1 MFLLSNILLHL
12 NNERTSE
19 EINRL
24 IKSMTDSK
32 LKQYNINNL
41 TQNANVVEEFHR
53 LKTLQNKLN
62 NTDLSDFLL
71 NFN

>member
-12 NNERTSE
+12 NNERTSA

-24 IKSMTDSK
+24 IYSMTDSK
-32 LKQYNINNL
+32 LKQKNNNNL
-41 TQNANVVEEFHR
+41 TKNANVLEEFHR

-62 NTDLSDFLL
+62 NTALSDFLL